1 MYEADYFWIIMTVFI
16 VAAIVVQI
24 ILDRRK
30 SSHRK
35 K

>member
-1 MYEADYFWIIMTVFI
+1 MFEADYFWIIMTVFI

-24 ILDRRK
+24 ILDRRQ
-30 SSHRK
+30 SGHRK